1 MAGIGGGSVLDVTK
15 LVAAFIDSDQQ
26 VEDCFGMGFI
36 RRKGLWFACL
46 PTTAGTGSEVSPN
59 AILLDERDHL
69 KKGIVSPFL
78 IADVAYVDPKL
89 TWTVPAKVTADTGMD
104 ALTHCIEAYTN
115 KFAHPSVDIYALQ
128 GIRLIA
134 ANLER
139 AVTLARDNKPADLS
153 DNPAYV
159 EAREALAFGSLY
171 GGLCLGP
178 VNTAA
183 VHALSYPLGGE
194 FHIPHGLSNAILLPS
209 VMKFNMP
216 ANIKRHAEVA
226 IALGCEPGKN
236 DEETAQRG
244 VDFIYR
250 LAAAVGIPDKLT
262 ALGIRRRYGQSR
274 HAGAAPAEKQ
284 PSRGHRAG
292 RPRHLQLTLL
302 IMSHMLPCHSSPKNK
317 EDMKPILAITMGDPA
332 GIGPEITVR
341 ALNRKETYE
350 KCRPVVTGDAAIIG
364 QAVRLLGLNLQVN
377 AIQNVKEA
385 KFEFGTIDVIDLQCV
400 DLATFEFGKVQ
411 PQCGN
416 AAFQYI
422 KKAIELAMAD
432 EVDGTVTAPLNK
444 EALNLAGHHY
454 DGHTEIYATFT
465 NTKKYAMMLAEVR
478 HDAGRREHP
487 RHPCFDACSP
497 AQGLRPGEEGP
508 CHRVRRTHR
517 RCLPPVRY

>member
-1 MAGIGGGSVLDVTK
+1 MKQITLLQPQKIVFGTGCIQTLVEDYKKMGLQRLFVLTAPPIRPLIEDTLAELKSAGVNIEVFQDIVAEPTVNDFKKILEVARQFKADSVVGVGGGSVLDVTK
-15 LVAAFIDSDQQ
+15 LIAAFINSDQQ
-26 VEDCFGMGFI
+26 VEDCFGTGFI
-36 RRKGLWFACL
+36 KQKGLWFACL

-134 ANLER
+134 ANLEK
-139 AVTLARDNKPADLS
+139 AVKNGQDQ
-153 DNPAYV
+153 

-244 VDFIYR
+244 VDFIYQ
-250 LAAAVGIPDKLT
+250 LADAVGIPKKLT
-262 ALGIRRRYGQSR
+262 DLGIPQTAVDGM
-274 HAGAAPAEKQ
+274 AKAAMQ
-284 PSRGHRAG
+284 V
-292 RPRHLQLTLL
+292 Q
-302 IMSHMLPCHSSPKNK
+302 
-317 EDMKPILAITMGDPA
+317 
-332 GIGPEITVR
+332 
-341 ALNRKETYE
+341 
-350 KCRPVVTGDAAIIG
+350 
-364 QAVRLLGLNLQVN
+364 RLLKNN
-377 AIQNVKEA
+377 
-385 KFEFGTIDVIDLQCV
+385 
-400 DLATFEFGKVQ
+400 
-411 PQCGN
+411 PR
-416 AAFQYI
+416 
-422 KKAIELAMAD
+422 
-432 EVDGTVTAPLNK
+432 EV
-444 EALNLAGHHY
+444 
-454 DGHTEIYATFT
+454 TEQDARDIY
-465 NTKKYAMMLAEVR
+465 NSLY
-478 HDAGRREHP
+478 
-487 RHPCFDACSP
+487 
-497 AQGLRPGEEGP
+497 
-508 CHRVRRTHR
+508 
-517 RCLPPVRY
+517 

>member
-1 MAGIGGGSVLDVTK
+1 MKAITLLQPQKIVFGTGCIETFTDDYKKMGLQRLFVLTAPPIRPLIEGTLDELKAAGIAVEVFQDIVAEPTVNDFKRILEVARQFRADSVVGIGGGSVLDVTK
-15 LVAAFIDSDQQ
+15 LVAAFINSDQQ
-26 VEDCFGMGFI
+26 VEDCFGTGFI

-209 VMKFNMP
+209 VMKFNAP

-262 ALGIRRRYGQSR
+262 ALGIPQTAVDGM
-274 HAGAAPAEKQ
+274 AKAAMQ
-284 PSRGHRAG
+284 V
-292 RPRHLQLTLL
+292 Q
-302 IMSHMLPCHSSPKNK
+302 
-317 EDMKPILAITMGDPA
+317 
-332 GIGPEITVR
+332 
-341 ALNRKETYE
+341 
-350 KCRPVVTGDAAIIG
+350 
-364 QAVRLLGLNLQVN
+364 RLLKNN
-377 AIQNVKEA
+377 
-385 KFEFGTIDVIDLQCV
+385 
-400 DLATFEFGKVQ
+400 
-411 PQCGN
+411 PR
-416 AAFQYI
+416 
-422 KKAIELAMAD
+422 
-432 EVDGTVTAPLNK
+432 EV
-444 EALNLAGHHY
+444 
-454 DGHTEIYATFT
+454 TEQDARNIY
-465 NTKKYAMMLAEVR
+465 NSLY
-478 HDAGRREHP
+478 
-487 RHPCFDACSP
+487 
-497 AQGLRPGEEGP
+497 
-508 CHRVRRTHR
+508 
-517 RCLPPVRY
+517 

>member
-1 MAGIGGGSVLDVTK
+1 MKQITLLQPQKIVFGTGCIQTLVEDYKKMGLRRLFVLTAPPIRPLIEGTLDELKAAGIAVEVFQDIVAEPTVNDFKKILEVARQFQADSVAGIGGGSVLDVTK

-26 VEDCFGMGFI
+26 VEDCFGTGFI
-36 RRKGLWFACL
+36 RQKGLWFACL

-216 ANIKRHAEVA
+216 SNVKRHAEVA

-262 ALGIRRRYGQSR
+262 ALGIPQTAVDGM
-274 HAGAAPAEKQ
+274 AKAAMQ
-284 PSRGHRAG
+284 V
-292 RPRHLQLTLL
+292 Q
-302 IMSHMLPCHSSPKNK
+302 
-317 EDMKPILAITMGDPA
+317 
-332 GIGPEITVR
+332 
-341 ALNRKETYE
+341 
-350 KCRPVVTGDAAIIG
+350 
-364 QAVRLLGLNLQVN
+364 RLLKNN
-377 AIQNVKEA
+377 
-385 KFEFGTIDVIDLQCV
+385 
-400 DLATFEFGKVQ
+400 
-411 PQCGN
+411 PR
-416 AAFQYI
+416 
-422 KKAIELAMAD
+422 
-432 EVDGTVTAPLNK
+432 EV
-444 EALNLAGHHY
+444 
-454 DGHTEIYATFT
+454 TEQDARDIY
-465 NTKKYAMMLAEVR
+465 NSLY
-478 HDAGRREHP
+478 
-487 RHPCFDACSP
+487 
-497 AQGLRPGEEGP
+497 
-508 CHRVRRTHR
+508 
-517 RCLPPVRY
+517 

>member
-1 MAGIGGGSVLDVTK
+1 MKAITLLQPQKIVFGTGCIQTFTDDYKKMGLRRLFVLTAPPIRPLIEGTMDELKAAGIAVEVFQDIVAEPTVNDFKRILELARQFQADSVAGIGGGSVLDVTK

-26 VEDCFGMGFI
+26 VEDCFGTGFI

-69 KKGIVSPFL
+69 KKGIVSPYL
-78 IADVAYVDPKL
+78 IADAAYVDPKL

-262 ALGIRRRYGQSR
+262 ALGIPQTAVDGM
-274 HAGAAPAEKQ
+274 AKAAMQ
-284 PSRGHRAG
+284 V
-292 RPRHLQLTLL
+292 Q
-302 IMSHMLPCHSSPKNK
+302 
-317 EDMKPILAITMGDPA
+317 
-332 GIGPEITVR
+332 
-341 ALNRKETYE
+341 
-350 KCRPVVTGDAAIIG
+350 
-364 QAVRLLGLNLQVN
+364 RLLKNN
-377 AIQNVKEA
+377 
-385 KFEFGTIDVIDLQCV
+385 
-400 DLATFEFGKVQ
+400 
-411 PQCGN
+411 PR
-416 AAFQYI
+416 
-422 KKAIELAMAD
+422 
-432 EVDGTVTAPLNK
+432 EV
-444 EALNLAGHHY
+444 
-454 DGHTEIYATFT
+454 TEQDARDIY
-465 NTKKYAMMLAEVR
+465 NSLY
-478 HDAGRREHP
+478 
-487 RHPCFDACSP
+487 
-497 AQGLRPGEEGP
+497 
-508 CHRVRRTHR
+508 
-517 RCLPPVRY
+517 

>member
-1 MAGIGGGSVLDVTK
+1 MKAITLLQPQKIVFGTGCIQTFTDDYKKMGLRRLFVLTAPPIRPLIEGTLDELKAAGIAVEVFQDIVAEPTVNDFKRILEEARQFQADSVAGVGGGSVLDVTK
-15 LVAAFIDSDQQ
+15 LVAAFINSQQQ
-26 VEDCFGMGFI
+26 VEDCFGTGFI

-262 ALGIRRRYGQSR
+262 ALGIPQTAVDGM
-274 HAGAAPAEKQ
+274 AKAAMQ
-284 PSRGHRAG
+284 V
-292 RPRHLQLTLL
+292 Q
-302 IMSHMLPCHSSPKNK
+302 
-317 EDMKPILAITMGDPA
+317 
-332 GIGPEITVR
+332 
-341 ALNRKETYE
+341 
-350 KCRPVVTGDAAIIG
+350 
-364 QAVRLLGLNLQVN
+364 RLLKNN
-377 AIQNVKEA
+377 
-385 KFEFGTIDVIDLQCV
+385 
-400 DLATFEFGKVQ
+400 
-411 PQCGN
+411 PR
-416 AAFQYI
+416 
-422 KKAIELAMAD
+422 
-432 EVDGTVTAPLNK
+432 EV
-444 EALNLAGHHY
+444 
-454 DGHTEIYATFT
+454 TEQDARDIY
-465 NTKKYAMMLAEVR
+465 NSLY
-478 HDAGRREHP
+478 
-487 RHPCFDACSP
+487 
-497 AQGLRPGEEGP
+497 
-508 CHRVRRTHR
+508 
-517 RCLPPVRY
+517 

>member
-1 MAGIGGGSVLDVTK
+1 MGLRRLFVLTAPPIRPLIEGTLDELKAAGIAVEVFQDIVAEPTVNDFKRILEEARQFQADSVAGIGGGSVLDVTK
-15 LVAAFIDSDQQ
+15 LVAAFINSQQQ
-26 VEDCFGMGFI
+26 VEDCFGTGFI

-78 IADVAYVDPKL
+78 IADAAYVDPKL

-139 AVTLARDNKPADLS
+139 AVTLARDYKPADLS

-216 ANIKRHAEVA
+216 SNVKRHAEVA

-262 ALGIRRRYGQSR
+262 ALGIPQTAVDGM
-274 HAGAAPAEKQ
+274 AKAAMQ
-284 PSRGHRAG
+284 V
-292 RPRHLQLTLL
+292 Q
-302 IMSHMLPCHSSPKNK
+302 
-317 EDMKPILAITMGDPA
+317 
-332 GIGPEITVR
+332 
-341 ALNRKETYE
+341 
-350 KCRPVVTGDAAIIG
+350 
-364 QAVRLLGLNLQVN
+364 RLLKNN
-377 AIQNVKEA
+377 
-385 KFEFGTIDVIDLQCV
+385 
-400 DLATFEFGKVQ
+400 
-411 PQCGN
+411 PR
-416 AAFQYI
+416 
-422 KKAIELAMAD
+422 
-432 EVDGTVTAPLNK
+432 EV
-444 EALNLAGHHY
+444 
-454 DGHTEIYATFT
+454 TEQDARDIY
-465 NTKKYAMMLAEVR
+465 NSLY
-478 HDAGRREHP
+478 
-487 RHPCFDACSP
+487 
-497 AQGLRPGEEGP
+497 
-508 CHRVRRTHR
+508 
-517 RCLPPVRY
+517 

>member
-1 MAGIGGGSVLDVTK
+1 MKAITLLQPQKIVFGTGCIETFTDDYKQMGLQRLFVLTAPPIRPLIEGTLDELKAAGIAVEVFQDIVAEPTVNDFKRILEVARQFRADSVVGIGGGSVLDVTK
-15 LVAAFIDSDQQ
+15 LVAAFINSNQQ
-26 VEDCFGMGFI
+26 VEDCFGTGFI

-209 VMKFNMP
+209 VMKFNAP

-262 ALGIRRRYGQSR
+262 ALGIPQTAVDGM
-274 HAGAAPAEKQ
+274 AKAAMQ
-284 PSRGHRAG
+284 V
-292 RPRHLQLTLL
+292 Q
-302 IMSHMLPCHSSPKNK
+302 
-317 EDMKPILAITMGDPA
+317 
-332 GIGPEITVR
+332 
-341 ALNRKETYE
+341 
-350 KCRPVVTGDAAIIG
+350 
-364 QAVRLLGLNLQVN
+364 RLLKNN
-377 AIQNVKEA
+377 
-385 KFEFGTIDVIDLQCV
+385 
-400 DLATFEFGKVQ
+400 
-411 PQCGN
+411 PR
-416 AAFQYI
+416 
-422 KKAIELAMAD
+422 
-432 EVDGTVTAPLNK
+432 EV
-444 EALNLAGHHY
+444 
-454 DGHTEIYATFT
+454 TEQDARNIY
-465 NTKKYAMMLAEVR
+465 NSLY
-478 HDAGRREHP
+478 
-487 RHPCFDACSP
+487 
-497 AQGLRPGEEGP
+497 
-508 CHRVRRTHR
+508 
-517 RCLPPVRY
+517 